1 MSITPVIK
9 KNKIDTILEN
19 LGNKYFDYIDRKNKT
34 KDEIY
39 ISNIPSDKI
48 LQVVSSNISIYT
60 VIIAFLIGALT
71 TTPAVLFEIYHKGDY
86 SIFHYYLILSLLT
99 IIFLVI
105 EIYVLYWLGMRSSY
119 TLTEL
124 IGYSDF
130 NRESLPPEYDIKKI
144 MIRSALEL
152 DDLSV
157 EYLDL
162 KLDKHISKK
171 WVLVS
176 SLLYKAKVALTSV
189 IMRIFLTKLFARET
203 LRVGFV
209 WVSVPVTAFWDA
221 IVMYRVIKDARL
233 RLFGYHLSK
242 YITEEIFNDN
252 VLRNL
257 SLHTIEGTIRAVS
270 TIIVLA
276 KNYHP
281 NNIILLMRLTNHFDI
296 RKGNDYDNLDKYLE
310 FIENSSKEEKHLFR
324 ALSGISAV
332 FDGKLNRE
340 EKKALVKIFGDEYDK
355 YMSFTKELKSLLL
368 DSKLHQSANLCYKTL
383 QIK

>member
-1 MSITPVIK
+1 M
-9 KNKIDTILEN
+9 
-19 LGNKYFDYIDRKNKT
+19 G
-34 KDEIY
+34 
-39 ISNIPSDKI
+39 
-48 LQVVSSNISIYT
+48 
-60 VIIAFLIGALT
+60 G
-71 TTPAVLFEIYHKGDY
+71 
-86 SIFHYYLILSLLT
+86 
-99 IIFLVI
+99 
-105 EIYVLYWLGMRSSY
+105 
-119 TLTEL
+119 
-124 IGYSDF
+124 
-130 NRESLPPEYDIKKI
+130 
-144 MIRSALEL
+144 
-152 DDLSV
+152 
-157 EYLDL
+157 
-162 KLDKHISKK
+162 
-171 WVLVS
+171 
-176 SLLYKAKVALTSV
+176 
-189 IMRIFLTKLFARET
+189 
-203 LRVGFV
+203 
-209 WVSVPVTAFWDA
+209 
-221 IVMYRVIKDARL
+221 L

-355 YMSFTKELKSLLL
+355 YMSFYKRVQSLY
-368 DSKLHQSANLCYKTL
+368 C
-383 QIK
+383 